1 MGGNQEVLFTSTM
14 PTHTKKNG
22 VLVGMP
28 PPANCM
34 QQIGTDALP
43 VFLPGPRLR
52 TRPVCVAGSA
62 LYTICYYCRYC
73 RLLLPLALPIAVVA
87 IWAS

>member
-1 MGGNQEVLFTSTM
+1 MGGNQEMLFTSTM

-34 QQIGTDALP
+34 QQIVTDALP
-43 VFLPGPRLR
+43 VCLPGCAPGE
-52 TRPVCVAGSA
+52 PWSA
-62 LYTICYYCRYC
+62 LVRVAPP
-73 RLLLPLALPIAVVA
+73 LPY
-87 IWAS
+87 

>member
-52 TRPVCVAGSA
+52 TRPVWVAGSA
-62 LYTICYYCRYC
+62 LHTICYYCRYY
-73 RLLLPLALPIAVVA
+73 RLTLSLPLPIAVVA
-87 IWAS
+87 MG